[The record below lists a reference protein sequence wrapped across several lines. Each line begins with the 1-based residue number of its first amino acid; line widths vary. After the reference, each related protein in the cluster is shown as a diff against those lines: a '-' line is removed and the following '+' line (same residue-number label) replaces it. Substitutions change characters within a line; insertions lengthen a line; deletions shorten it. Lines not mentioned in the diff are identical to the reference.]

1 MSASTPKA
9 TGGVQLILMTSRYV
23 MITAAVQAHAAAG
36 ELPKARSV
44 CGITV
49 EQSPSG
55 KPNAKAKGNVLG
67 VSAQYIGGEGGE
79 GGSGK
84 GCAGV
89 GDSTAVGSGGCCGG
103 EGGDGSNSGK
113 GGDDDAWSRMV
124 TAGGEET
131 AVAEIKPAKPAGS
144 VLLRMELVSS
154 TVRSENFCSRTAVE
168 DELAVLAINWTVPGS
183 VACRLMAVMSTSL
196 GGLR

>member
-1 MSASTPKA
+1 MVSTKVSMSAAVKAHSVAGGTPKA
-9 TGGVQLILMTSRYV
+9 S
-23 MITAAVQAHAAAG
+23 
-36 ELPKARSV
+36 SV
-44 CGITV
+44 RGITV

-55 KPNAKAKGNVLG
+55 KPNDKAKGKVLG

-131 AVAEIKPAKPAGS
+131 AVAEIKPANAAGS

-168 DELAVLAINWTVPGS
+168 DGLAVLAINWTMPGS